1 MTRCARIAASNA
13 LKWNIMDQSATY
25 IGIELLGQRK
35 RKNDRKNL
43 MIKEWVLS
51 PIRQYQWSLKS
62 KNKKKKRKNE
72 RKDLMIKEW
81 VLSPI

>member
-35 RKNDRKNL
+35 RKNDRKNF

-62 KNKKKKRKNE
+62 KNKNKKE
-72 RKDLMIKEW
+72 RMKERT
-81 VLSPI
+81 